1 MTHLSITVG
10 FNVFTPETYTTLKGL
25 PLLQELILEE
35 YCRKDP
41 VDVYTQELTTH
52 FRSIPMVHLLFLRLA
67 APSNLVANMCNA
79 PAIPLCATVQLR
91 CRCPGLSSD
100 EVDEEYREDV
110 GDEYRFKGGRKPSA
124 YECCQSLFAWLRA
137 HDSAL
142 KRAGLKF
149 GFSKINGFRS
159 SRLDGDTKTPLLFQ
173 FWIIQEAL
181 IKPQSI
187 GILHSSPR
195 LDIAICPSTNGED
208 KAHNKAEGWSSY
220 HDHDHRNIE
229 FTEFLTSFPEIIKSL
244 PLSGIGDLHLVDIP
258 RLGLLRRFE
267 HVRTLRVTRCTLSMV
282 FRVLSTRNH
291 RTAPAAAR
299 PLESTTVHSPD
310 SSEGPSESVV
320 FPELQAI
327 ILDDYHLTEYNLNE
341 ISSALQARKERG
353 YAVDQLYF
361 QACKGEALPLVSRLR
376 EWCTTVEWNPQDVF
390 F

>member
-1 MTHLSITVG
+1 MKCPAPQLERLKFSTYPKTGPLSNILRIFPGGSPRLTHLSLVAHEPYWNPDGFSPNLTHLSITVG

-159 SRLDGDTKTPLLFQ
+159 S
-173 FWIIQEAL
+173 
-181 IKPQSI
+181 
-187 GILHSSPR
+187 
-195 LDIAICPSTNGED
+195 
-208 KAHNKAEGWSSY
+208 SSY
-220 HDHDHRNIE
+220 FVH
-229 FTEFLTSFPEIIKSL
+229 
-244 PLSGIGDLHLVDIP
+244 LS
-258 RLGLLRRFE
+258 RFKLCFARA
-267 HVRTLRVTRCTLSMV
+267 V
-282 FRVLSTRNH
+282 
-291 RTAPAAAR
+291 PYAAAIGRKLSYRCMAFSSSSSCSCVGVPEYASDAPRCPADSTKGAAKRDFRGFLQSQR
-299 PLESTTVHSPD
+299 PCIGT
-310 SSEGPSESVV
+310 
-320 FPELQAI
+320 
-327 ILDDYHLTEYNLNE
+327 
-341 ISSALQARKERG
+341 
-353 YAVDQLYF
+353 
-361 QACKGEALPLVSRLR
+361 SRAGIR
-376 EWCTTVEWNPQDVF
+376 QSRSR
-390 F
+390 